1 MATTEQRRENTTA
14 AALLEWRF
22 EVLLEA
28 GYLPDQAR
36 KLARA
41 KEVDVRVAERLL
53 ERGCPRATAL
63 RILL

>member
-1 MATTEQRRENTTA
+1 MATTEQRQENTTA